1 MGFFL
6 EELAELDWNTV
17 DYMIDR
23 LKRENE
29 KIRGKTE
36 QIQEQAQNEREQ
48 FQNIDLLLK

>member
-1 MGFFL
+1 MGIFS

-36 QIQEQAQNEREQ
+36 QIQEQVQNEKEQ